1 MTGFLDPCRLCV
13 VRRCVCCTDMCGL
26 SGPLQPYRPHISFC
40 KEGTTGKAQEISWPV
55 VIYLCIYFWIYLWL
69 PLLAMLQLQAVFPS
83 KCEQYTNTSLCLK
96 TKHTI
101 CRNPC
106 FCIKPKFLSQLLVSL
121 KKISYLHS
129 ENEDNSAM
137 VIKAVSFWALP
148 LYWHEPIS
156 HGNI

>member
-1 MTGFLDPCRLCV
+1 MADSFISLYFPF
-13 VRRCVCCTDMCGL
+13 
-26 SGPLQPYRPHISFC
+26 SLQPYRPHISFC
-40 KEGTTGKAQEISWPV
+40 KEQQGKPKRYPGLFLFIYVSISV
-55 VIYLCIYFWIYLWL
+55 FIYDSLCLFG
-69 PLLAMLQLQAVFPS
+69 PQLQAVFPS

-137 VIKAVSFWALP
+137 VIKAVSF
-148 LYWHEPIS
+148 
-156 HGNI
+156 